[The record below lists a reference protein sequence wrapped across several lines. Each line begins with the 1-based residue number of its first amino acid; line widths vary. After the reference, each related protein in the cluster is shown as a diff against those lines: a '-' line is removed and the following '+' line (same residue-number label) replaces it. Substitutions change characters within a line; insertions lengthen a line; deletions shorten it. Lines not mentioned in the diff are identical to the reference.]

1 MLYDK
6 TSIQEMES
14 AWSETVFAPA
24 SHFKVGVFCILPI
37 RFRTISVY
45 RNSFL
50 REALRYNASGFFNKA
65 AAWSRVFPA

>member
-24 SHFKVGVFCILPI
+24 SHLKVGVFCILPI

-50 REALRYNASGFFNKA
+50 
-65 AAWSRVFPA
+65 